1 MRPLAS
7 SASKPPSSRARESL
21 VPSAGSPLVESI
33 LLSRHGAVA
42 ASGPDAGVAWHYGD
56 PVAEQRALA
65 EGRAVV
71 DQSHL
76 GVVTVTGPDRL
87 TWLNSLSSQEVASL
101 APGVGTEFMILSPKG
116 RVEHVASLVDDGET
130 AWLITETAADLATFL
145 DRMRFMLRVEVA
157 DVTAEWA
164 ALGEAVDRAGAEGEP
179 VTWVDPWPGVT
190 SGGTSYSVG
199 QGGRERAWRLVLVPR
214 ATVDAEVD
222 ARLEAGWMLAGTW
235 ASEAERIA
243 AHRPRAAA
251 EIDDHSLPH
260 EYDWLRTAVHL
271 HKGCYR
277 GQETVAKVHNVGR
290 PPRRLTFLYLD
301 GSAHVIP
308 EAGAELTISGT
319 DTVAGRITSVARDRE
334 DGPIAL
340 AVIKRSVDPAATLVA
355 LSEGGPIAATQEPI
369 VDPSGFSV
377 DRPPPPGPTMKGLL
391 MGKGCTADGGDL
403 PE

>member
-1 MRPLAS
+1 MNAER
-7 SASKPPSSRARESL
+7 SRRMT
-21 VPSAGSPLVESI
+21 SP
-33 LLSRHGAVA
+33 LLSRPGAVE

-65 EGRAVV
+65 EGRGFV

-87 TWLNSLSSQEVASL
+87 SWLNSLSTQEVASL
-101 APGVGTEFMILSPKG
+101 APGESTEVMILSPKG
-116 RVEHVASLVDDGET
+116 RIEHVAALVDDGDT
-130 AWLITETAADLATFL
+130 AWLITETPEGLAEFL

-157 DVTAEWA
+157 NVSSAWA
-164 ALGEAVDRAGAEGEP
+164 ALGEAVSRPAGDSEP

-190 SGGTSYSVG
+190 AGGTTYSVG
-199 QGGRERAWRLVLVPR
+199 DAGRLRPWRLVLVPR
-214 ATVDAEVD
+214 EQLDAE
-222 ARLEAGWMLAGTW
+222 ATSRLDAGWTLAGTW
-235 ASEAERIA
+235 AAEAERVA
-243 AHRPRAAA
+243 AHRPRAAT
-251 EIDDHSLPH
+251 EVDDHSLPH

-301 GSAHVIP
+301 GSAHVLP
-308 EAGAELTISGT
+308 EAGAELTIADTGT
-319 DTVAGRITSVARDRE
+319 TAGHITSVARDRE

-340 AVIKRSVDPAATLVA
+340 AVIKRAVDPSATLLA
-355 LSEGGPIAATQEPI
+355 ASDAGPIAASQEPI

-391 MGKGCTADGGDL
+391 MGRGCAADGGDL
-403 PE
+403 PD